1 MKVRKVLI
9 CDPISESALNKLR
22 EKGIEVIDASNE
34 PKDKLKELV
43 KGVDVMVVR
52 SATKVRKEL
61 IDEMDQMKLI
71 IRGGVGLDNIDVEYA
86 ESKGIK
92 VLNTPRAST
101 ISVAELTFAH
111 ILALARDVT
120 RSTIAIKEGRWEK
133 KKLKGME
140 LYGKTLGLIGIG
152 RIGQEVAKR
161 AIAFGMYVIA
171 YRRSRKPVRGVE
183 LVDLD
188 TLLRNSDIIS
198 IHCPL
203 TDETRHLLGEE
214 EFKKMKDGVIIVN
227 CARGG
232 IIDEKA
238 LIKYVKS
245 GKVRGVG
252 LDVFEEEPPTNKELL
267 SLPNVSFTPHIG
279 AQTKEAQERVG
290 EEVVE
295 TILGFF

>member
-120 RSTIAIKEGRWEK
+120 RSTIAIKEGKWEK